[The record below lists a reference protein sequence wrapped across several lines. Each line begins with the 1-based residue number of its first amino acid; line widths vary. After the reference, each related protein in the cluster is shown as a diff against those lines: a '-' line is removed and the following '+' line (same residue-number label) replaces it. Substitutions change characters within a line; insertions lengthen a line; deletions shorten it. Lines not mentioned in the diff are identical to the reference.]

1 MIGDMMHLVGTAVKG
16 VAEVGTG
23 KPYNRGM
30 KRGKYELKKRAE
42 RQEETRLKIARAT
55 LELHESVG
63 PSLTTRSAIA
73 QRAGVTRPT
82 VYSHFPDERS
92 LNKACT
98 SLDRS
103 ENPLPDPGRWEQISD
118 PEERLRSALGDLYSY
133 FRRRERLW
141 ANILRDQELLY
152 STGDPEALEMAAEVM
167 GPILSHWDRMKETI
181 ASGWGPSEGIP
192 RVLLGA
198 VGVALDFQAWRA
210 MVRTQGMSDE
220 QAIELMV
227 GMVRCTADVA
237 GPE

>member
-1 MIGDMMHLVGTAVKG
+1 
-16 VAEVGTG
+16 
-23 KPYNRGM
+23 M

-42 RQEETRLKIARAT
+42 RQEETRLKIARAA

-63 PSLTTRSAIA
+63 PALTTRSAIA

-82 VYSHFPDERS
+82 VYSHFPDDLS
-92 LNKACT
+92 LGKACS
-98 SLDRS
+98 SLGLS
-103 ENPLPDPGRWEQISD
+103 ENPLPDPGRWEEISD

-152 STGDPEALEMAAEVM
+152 STGDPEALEADAEIM
-167 GPILSHWDRMKETI
+167 RPILLHWERMKETI
-181 ASGWGPSEGIP
+181 AAGWGPSEGVA
-192 RVLLGA
+192 RLVLGA
-198 VGVALDFQAWRA
+198 IGLALDFQAWRA

-227 GMVRCTADVA
+227 GMVRCTADA
-237 GPE
+237 ARPE

>member
-1 MIGDMMHLVGTAVKG
+1 
-16 VAEVGTG
+16 
-23 KPYNRGM
+23 M

-42 RQEETRLKIARAT
+42 RQEQTRLRIARAT
-55 LELHESVG
+55 LELHEILG
-63 PSLTTRSAIA
+63 PALTTRSAIA

-82 VYSHFPDERS
+82 VYSHFPDD
-92 LNKACT
+92 LILGKACS
-98 SLDRS
+98 SLEMSD
-103 ENPLPDPGRWEQISD
+103 NPLPHPEPWQEIPD
-118 PEERLRSALGDLYSY
+118 PEERLRMALGDLYSY

-192 RVLLGA
+192 RLVLGA
-198 VGVALDFQAWRA
+198 VGLALDFQTWRA

-227 GMVRCTADVA
+227 GMVRCMAEGA
-237 GPE
+237 GPA